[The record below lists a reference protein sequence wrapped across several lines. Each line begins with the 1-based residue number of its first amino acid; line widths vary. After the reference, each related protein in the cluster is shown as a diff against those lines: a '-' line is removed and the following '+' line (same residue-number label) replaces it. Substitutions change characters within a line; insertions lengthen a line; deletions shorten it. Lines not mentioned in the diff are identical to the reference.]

1 LRFDRAT
8 GKLGSLV
15 MEGADMHAEE
25 RYAEAERIAAR
36 MGFHRVFTQ
45 VATAQGEAA
54 ELAGARV
61 RAARR
66 ERRRSVPVR

>member
-1 LRFDRAT
+1 LRPDHAT
-8 GKLGSLV
+8 SKLASV
-15 MEGADMHAEE
+15 VTEGVDMHPEE

-36 MGFHRVFTQ
+36 MGFHRLFTQ

-54 ELAGARV
+54 ELADARV

-66 ERRRSVPVR
+66 ERRRSVTA

>member
-1 LRFDRAT
+1 
-8 GKLGSLV
+8 
-15 MEGADMHAEE
+15 MHADE

-36 MGFHRVFTQ
+36 MGFHRLFTQ
-45 VATAQGEAA
+45 VTAAQRET

-66 ERRRSVPVR
+66 DRRRSATPGCRA

>member
-1 LRFDRAT
+1 
-8 GKLGSLV
+8 
-15 MEGADMHAEE
+15 MHPEE
-25 RYAEAERIAAR
+25 RDGEAERIAAR
-36 MGFHRVFTQ
+36 MGFHRLFTQ

-66 ERRRSVPVR
+66 QRRRSVGVG